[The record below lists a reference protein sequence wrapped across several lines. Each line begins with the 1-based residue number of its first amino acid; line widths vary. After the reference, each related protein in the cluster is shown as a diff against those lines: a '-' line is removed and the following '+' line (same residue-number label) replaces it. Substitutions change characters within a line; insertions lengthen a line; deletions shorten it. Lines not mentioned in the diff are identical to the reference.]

1 MDLETLRH
9 ILFSLRELEDY
20 VYHAIKDEERSL
32 FRSKFS
38 ILPGGLDNT
47 PSGKIINFGDVLT
60 PQKET
65 DDMILNVPGV
75 SVCAKARPDGRFQGY
90 FTYDGR
96 KIYVYGTSPDD
107 VRHKIL
113 YLIKNGVPKRT
124 RKAKKKTSS
133 SPSLSEWL
141 VKWLE
146 LYKKPNVKPT
156 TFSSLTNGVNILN
169 RSFGTVRID
178 AIKSDDL
185 QKFLSEYKH
194 SRQRD
199 VLLTILRQ
207 AFEKAVKTGLLK
219 KNPVS
224 VVEVKKH
231 VSAHKYA
238 LTREDQ
244 AALCL
249 AVKGLS
255 IETLFLFL
263 LSTGLRVG
271 EALALT
277 SSDFDFEKGTVNVS
291 KNVVF
296 IKGKRIVQNSPKTSA
311 GFRTVPVPANVLDLV
326 RGKSGEIFPMTYN
339 AVRLTFRRLQEE
351 TGIKISAHVL
361 RHTYATRLEEA
372 GISPKVKMYLL
383 GHSSIEMTQNT
394 YTDVQKDYVDTL
406 HNSITS
412 IFT

>member
-1 MDLETLRH
+1 MEMETLRH

-38 ILPGGLDNT
+38 VIPGGLE
-47 PSGKIINFGDVLT
+47 PPGKIINFGDVLT

-107 VRHKIL
+107 VRSKIL
-113 YLIKNGVPKRT
+113 YLIKNGVPKKPKKV
-124 RKAKKKTSS
+124 RKKFSS
-133 SPSLSEWL
+133 VQTLSEWL
-141 VKWLE
+141 GKWLE
-146 LYKKPNVKPT
+146 LYKKPNVKPM
-156 TFSSLTNGVNILN
+156 TFSSLTNGVKILN
-169 RSFGTVRID
+169 RTFGTVRLD
-178 AIKSDDL
+178 ALKSDSL
-185 QKFLSEYKH
+185 QKFLTDYKS

-207 AFEKAVKTGLLK
+207 SLDKAVKTGLIK

-238 LTREDQ
+238 LTREEQ
-244 AALCL
+244 ISLCQT
-249 AVKGLS
+249 VKGRS
-255 IETLFLFL
+255 IEPLFLFL

-277 SSDFDFEKGTVNVS
+277 SSDFDFEKGTVSVS

-296 IKGKRIVQNSPKTSA
+296 LNGKKIVQDSPKTSA
-311 GFRTVPVPANVLDLV
+311 GFRTVPVPPNVLDLL
-326 RGKSGEIFPMTYN
+326 RGKSGEIFPTTYN

-351 TGIKISAHVL
+351 TGIKVSAHVL

-394 YTDVQKDYVDTL
+394 YTDVQKEYVDTL